1 MLSKI
6 NEWVSL
12 LANIGVIGS
21 LIFLGLELR
30 QNTDMIQSQT
40 RDAMTEKQMQFYRG
54 LYENDDVADLW
65 VLARNFPD
73 DIEDGTSDFWKWRFY
88 WLTQLRMW
96 ENEWYQYQRGLF
108 EEDEFLNRLELWRG
122 IVNQTK
128 YTEEW
133 KTLKYSFSPTF
144 QAILDG
150 LIAVPN

>member
-108 EEDEFLNRLELWRG
+108 EEDEFHYL
-122 IVNQTK
+122 
-128 YTEEW
+128 
-133 KTLKYSFSPTF
+133 
-144 QAILDG
+144 
-150 LIAVPN
+150 